1 MSAPISD
8 ISLSYLIRRY
18 RLLDPSS
25 GEAATVAAEI
35 EKTLRSP
42 RLFDHLRA
50 VSPTLPSGSRLN
62 FDSRSVTLVLRNIHT
77 LQDALRLP
85 TDFSEAVACSVRR
98 IWHHLIPWLDYL
110 HPMHHVGTERLKDIP
125 VDTMCEIFRRLLRMK
140 PILLD
145 LFVQTPL
152 VYGLLFVLWLRVGDY
167 TSSPSA
173 RKSVFSCAD
182 LLDEA
187 VLKHAS
193 WQSGVSP
200 AVVDYKLV
208 DQSALEGARWAT
220 RDHTRKIYTRLISHC
235 RMILEEIPQGA
246 TPTARMDL
254 LGSLRNK
261 LNSIQLFTEPLA
273 PVSTMP
279 REVMVSLVDLLRAMR
294 SLAAEAAGSPASEN
308 AMADEIRSV
317 ADGICFTF
325 TSIWKNS
332 EDRRALV
339 WSLRAGV
346 LPLIIALHRE
356 QKTLR
361 VTEVL
366 RVIATETV
374 YAEVARE
381 QPEIASEELLES
393 AATAVVRE
401 RLELA
406 RVSYQKACSYSRC
419 RTTTGSARESIRRC
433 PCLSVYYCSTDCQ
446 RLDWPTHR
454 ADHKSDT
461 FGVPWMW
468 HGPMSPMSAHFLRL
482 CGKEYMR
489 THLGAV
495 LDSITELS
503 RTLSSPA
510 WTIHIIIQFSALVPS
525 HTVHAT
531 PLDANAQRYKVLRQ
545 AQEAGDPEVLVTA
558 RVGLSYRAK
567 SAVLVDR
574 ATLKHLQLKDGRI
587 FQACNVQ

>member
-35 EKTLRSP
+35 EKTLRSS

-77 LQDALRLP
+77 LEDALRLP
-85 TDFSEAVACSVRR
+85 TGFSEAVACSVRR
-98 IWHHLIPWLDYL
+98 IWHHLIPWIDYL
-110 HPMHHVGTERLKDIP
+110 HPMHHVGTERFKDIP
-125 VDTMCEIFRRLLRMK
+125 IDTMCEIFRRLFRMK
-140 PILLD
+140 PVLLD

-152 VYGLLFVLWLRVGDY
+152 VYGLLFVLWLRVRDY
-167 TSSPSA
+167 TSSPGA

-187 VLKHAS
+187 VLKHAA

-200 AVVDYKLV
+200 AVVDYKLM

-220 RDHTRKIYTRLISHC
+220 RDHTRKIYTRLIFHC
-235 RMILEEIPQGA
+235 RMILEDLPQSA

-261 LNSIQLFTEPLA
+261 LNSIQLFTEPLP
-273 PVSTMP
+273 PVRTMP

-294 SLAAEAAGSPASEN
+294 SLAAEAAG
-308 AMADEIRSV
+308 V

-325 TSIWKNS
+325 AAIWKNS

-366 RVIATETV
+366 RVIAMETV

-401 RLELA
+401 RLEL
-406 RVSYQKACSYSRC
+406 
-419 RTTTGSARESIRRC
+419 SIRRC

-461 FGVPWMW
+461 YGVPWMW
-468 HGPMSPMSAHFLRL
+468 R
-482 CGKEYMR
+482 GK
-489 THLGAV
+489 
-495 LDSITELS
+495 
-503 RTLSSPA
+503 
-510 WTIHIIIQFSALVPS
+510 F
-525 HTVHAT
+525 
-531 PLDANAQRYKVLRQ
+531 
-545 AQEAGDPEVLVTA
+545 
-558 RVGLSYRAK
+558 
-567 SAVLVDR
+567 
-574 ATLKHLQLKDGRI
+574 
-587 FQACNVQ
+587 

>member
-35 EKTLRSP
+35 EKTLRSS

-77 LQDALRLP
+77 LVDALRLP

-110 HPMHHVGTERLKDIP
+110 HPMHHVGTERFKDIP
-125 VDTMCEIFRRLLRMK
+125 IDTMCEIFRRLFRMK
-140 PILLD
+140 PVLLD

-152 VYGLLFVLWLRVGDY
+152 VYGLLFVLWLRVRDY
-167 TSSPSA
+167 TSSPGA

-187 VLKHAS
+187 VLKHAA

-200 AVVDYKLV
+200 AVLAGRPETTLERFIL
-208 DQSALEGARWAT
+208 ALYSTA
-220 RDHTRKIYTRLISHC
+220 S
-235 RMILEEIPQGA
+235 A

-261 LNSIQLFTEPLA
+261 FNSIQLFTEPLP
-273 PVSTMP
+273 PVRTMP
-279 REVMVSLVDLLRAMR
+279 REVMVPLVDLLRAMR

-325 TSIWKNS
+325 AAIWKNS

-366 RVIATETV
+366 QVIAMETV

-406 RVSYQKACSYSRC
+406 RC
-419 RTTTGSARESIRRC
+419 RTTAGSAHESIRRC

-461 FGVPWMW
+461 YGVPWMW
-468 HGPMSPMSAHFLRL
+468 R
-482 CGKEYMR
+482 GK
-489 THLGAV
+489 
-495 LDSITELS
+495 
-503 RTLSSPA
+503 
-510 WTIHIIIQFSALVPS
+510 F
-525 HTVHAT
+525 
-531 PLDANAQRYKVLRQ
+531 
-545 AQEAGDPEVLVTA
+545 
-558 RVGLSYRAK
+558 
-567 SAVLVDR
+567 
-574 ATLKHLQLKDGRI
+574 
-587 FQACNVQ
+587 